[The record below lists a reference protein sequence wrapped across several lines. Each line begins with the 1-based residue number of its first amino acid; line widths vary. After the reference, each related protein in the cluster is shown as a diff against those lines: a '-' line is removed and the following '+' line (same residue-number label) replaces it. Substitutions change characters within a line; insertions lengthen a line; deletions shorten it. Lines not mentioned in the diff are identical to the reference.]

1 MASLFYDLFSPQQTN
16 KIEELKDDK
25 LLNKTESDLFETL
38 NVIGAQY
45 AMFSGFTKDSKEDL
59 DKCEKDTILITSK
72 ILEYLLER
80 YQVDVKYL
88 DKIHLDEAIERYTS
102 NSNVIGSIQNN
113 SDDELNLNIKT
124 FDDPDDD
131 EANNEANYEAND
143 EANDEAIDEAIDEA
157 NDEAND
163 KANDEA
169 IDKAIDEAND
179 KANDEAIDD
188 NDTGIINKNPP
199 APNAPIPNLPIL
211 PNNDL
216 RNNELLNKTGGDKE
230 GKKAPIVEKKFLRI
244 PSNINLIETDK
255 EKKRSICI
263 GLAEY
268 YYIIAKLV
276 KVIHEVLY
284 STGKFEF
291 DDKKGGKDNR
301 FNGVCRRRLN
311 ILFSL
316 KRGLS
321 GNVLDK
327 RTLIQKEGCENPQI
341 LNNTDFSKLD
351 ELYYDDYDLEKG
363 EFNKMTEKTEKQ
375 YKNDVKNM
383 LNGFSKSLK
392 ITNDEKNNINSFN
405 DIAKLL
411 NKKTFNFK
419 HCIEQYSEKDR
430 ELLKKNP
437 FNSNN
442 SAVKTFT
449 DKYSKMYEKELKM
462 NNELMDILNKQI
474 FVIIEKGRNKTL
486 LSLQPGLTKKKVLS
500 IIEDL
505 KKKLNNYYIECNNDF
520 NEAINAYNDLIL
532 KIFQRASQEKEKG
545 LLARIK
551 TKIDD
556 NRKAQEQKKEE
567 EEKAAEEAEDEDDD
581 VLEI

>member
-1 MASLFYDLFSPQQTN
+1 
-16 KIEELKDDK
+16 
-25 LLNKTESDLFETL
+25 
-38 NVIGAQY
+38 
-45 AMFSGFTKDSKEDL
+45 
-59 DKCEKDTILITSK
+59 
-72 ILEYLLER
+72 
-80 YQVDVKYL
+80 
-88 DKIHLDEAIERYTS
+88 
-102 NSNVIGSIQNN
+102 
-113 SDDELNLNIKT
+113 
-124 FDDPDDD
+124 
-131 EANNEANYEAND
+131 
-143 EANDEAIDEAIDEA
+143 
-157 NDEAND
+157 
-163 KANDEA
+163 
-169 IDKAIDEAND
+169 
-179 KANDEAIDD
+179 
-188 NDTGIINKNPP
+188 
-199 APNAPIPNLPIL
+199 
-211 PNNDL
+211 
-216 RNNELLNKTGGDKE
+216 KTGGDKE

-255 EKKRSICI
+255 EKKRNICI

-284 STGKFEF
+284 STGEFEF
-291 DDKKGGKDNR
+291 DNKKGDKDNR

-327 RTLIQKEGCENPQI
+327 RTLIQKEGCKNPQI

-383 LNGFSKSLK
+383 LNGFSKNLN
-392 ITNDEKNNINSFN
+392 ITNEKKENIRSFK

-411 NKKTFNFK
+411 STQNFK
-419 HCIEQYSEKDR
+419 FAHCEKQYADKDK
-430 ELLKKNP
+430 EFLNTNP
-437 FNSNN
+437 FKSNN
-442 SAVKTFT
+442 SAVKKFT

-474 FVIIEKGRNKTL
+474 FVIIEKGTNKTL
-486 LSLQPGLTKKKVLS
+486 LSLQPELTKKKVLS

-520 NEAINAYNDLIL
+520 NEAIEIYNKLIL
-532 KIFQRASQEKEKG
+532 KIFKRTSDEKEKG
-545 LLARIK
+545 LREKMKHAISA
-551 TKIDD
+551 
-556 NRKAQEQKKEE
+556 NRQALE
-567 EEKAAEEAEDEDDD
+567 EEKKRKEKDLKNKEIEKAKKD
-581 VLEI
+581 VLEV